1 MTHCYVCIYKF
12 NGDKSQLLSLMSKS
26 HHGGYFMNGILLVSH
41 DFSIDDENKIYFFSN
56 EPLGNDGGND
66 KFGAHINHS

>member
-1 MTHCYVCIYKF
+1 MFVFINSMVTNPNFYHCC
-12 NGDKSQLLSLMSKS
+12 QTKS
-26 HHGGYFMNGILLVSH
+26 HHGGYFINGNMLVSH
-41 DFSIDDENKIYFFSN
+41 DFSIDDENKIFFSN